1 MMLPVLIKRL
11 RMNAFLLFLIPAL
24 AIIGSLLINNY
35 LVSFKF
41 TKAGLIY
48 DVMKDIP
55 GDEYNINCDKNNNH
69 CISKNSYK
77 LHEDFIH
84 LYSQRTKKL
93 DNCFANTLVTKFIVD
108 GNEIDGVR
116 VLYRSSK
123 FFNISGD
130 KQEIWRLKK
139 EYLNS
144 NIQIK
149 SYVINKKNKLCIKN
163 SKNYYF
169 IYNYFPPFKFI
180 LNQTANLINNGISL
194 GTASIVNPFLY
205 GEVSISNLVKQ
216 YPINIFFKSL
226 LYIGVILMLYYW
238 YIYNKVFKSILN
250 KKVNVFYFLGIGSAI
265 CLFFHVYFLGTS
277 IDNEVLKNFRK
288 IVLALFI
295 LFEILAQTLLA
306 IKIYY
311 NKETFLKY
319 AHKSIIWA
327 KIIFV
332 TIIVLIT
339 IIIVILL
346 ANFDFPKNI
355 DYFLEW
361 NYFIFL
367 LFFYLLSSLLWKKSN

>member
-41 TKAGLIY
+41 TKAKLIY

-55 GDEYNINCDKNNNH
+55 GEEYNINCDKNNNH

-180 LNQTANLINNGISL
+180 LNQTANLINN
-194 GTASIVNPFLY
+194 
-205 GEVSISNLVKQ
+205 
-216 YPINIFFKSL
+216 
-226 LYIGVILMLYYW
+226 
-238 YIYNKVFKSILN
+238 
-250 KKVNVFYFLGIGSAI
+250 
-265 CLFFHVYFLGTS
+265 
-277 IDNEVLKNFRK
+277 
-288 IVLALFI
+288 
-295 LFEILAQTLLA
+295 
-306 IKIYY
+306 
-311 NKETFLKY
+311 
-319 AHKSIIWA
+319 
-327 KIIFV
+327 
-332 TIIVLIT
+332 
-339 IIIVILL
+339 
-346 ANFDFPKNI
+346 
-355 DYFLEW
+355 
-361 NYFIFL
+361 
-367 LFFYLLSSLLWKKSN
+367 